1 MSRSF
6 SISRSRK
13 PLYLIVL
20 MFASVALCIP
30 GILLAQVGTGRVLGT
45 ITDESGATIAGA
57 KVTVTN
63 ALTNIHWETTSG
75 SDGSYQVLD
84 LPIGKYSVTA
94 EHEGFAKAVTA
105 VLELEINQALRIDVR
120 LKVGS
125 VAEVVKVEALAAQV
139 ETISPTVGGTVTGAP
154 IQNLPLNGRDTLDL
168 ALTQPGVLPSS
179 GSPFSGNG
187 VPTGKFTI
195 AGGHDNSISYVLD
208 GGSNTSVTYGLPVAD
223 PNPDTIAEFRVL
235 TNNYTAEYGRSGG
248 GIVLQVM
255 KSGTNQYHGSVYDY
269 LRNDAFNANTFFN
282 KSNAEDLQPRP
293 VLKRNQFGA
302 TIGGPIS
309 IPHLYDGK
317 DRLFFFFGY
326 QGQRQN
332 STLVGPKFSTFT
344 PAELNGDF
352 SQAGPT
358 GGPAPGV
365 VCFLTGYYP
374 DGTGCALDAN
384 QNPIP
389 GTPHPFFQ
397 SNPSLAAQGIIDP
410 NKIDPVAQAYIR
422 AGLLPTTPNGLI
434 VPNGPATN
442 NSDEYDAKVDWNVS
456 AKDRVTF
463 TMSINHNPVLY
474 PFLATTSFG
483 SAPNVDGFPGLN
495 RTDEYFGNLGYTR
508 TVSQTMLNEFHFT
521 AQRGQYRLNVPQR
534 DLPGPQD
541 LGINITPDDVTGPTQ
556 MLFAGSGLQIGF
568 NVNGPARF
576 ADNTYGYTDTFSWM
590 HGHHTWKFGASM
602 NIVQNNAYFDFAV
615 DGQYGFYGTAT
626 GSDLGDFL
634 VGVPGYFEQFPRGY
648 SAIRSH
654 QYAAFAQDEWKL
666 NRRLTLTLGLRYEYT
681 TPKSDPSGRQ
691 YMIIPGL
698 QSTRYPGAPL
708 GLVFPGDKGAPSGI
722 SFPDRNDWAPRVGF
736 AWDPFGDGKTSVRGG
751 FGIFYDVLLG
761 QDNQYQNGTVPLFS
775 AAYLV
780 CCTPAGDP
788 TSPNGYG
795 FLSDPYGSAGFPNP
809 FPSSSLPPPSQL
821 NFYNQGFLPIGLA
834 SVFVDA
840 HMRTPYIYQ
849 YNLSVQRQLGNS
861 YVAEFSYVGSSSHK
875 LAAQEDFD
883 PVILGD
889 PYATRVLNTQPG
901 LQEFPIPPYA
911 ADIGTTNA
919 INGSYNGFITSL
931 TKRMENWRGLGSTFF
946 TASYTYS
953 HLIDDATG
961 IFRNSSQVPFYDH
974 QEFRASGDNDI
985 RHRFVFSGGWEM
997 PWDRAW
1003 SSGPS
1008 WLTKGWNLYPI
1019 VVAQSGLPMDV
1030 TGGLYVDGF
1039 AGPSGAG
1046 DQNLV
1051 KPNWTGAGPVTLDPH
1066 KVRTFT
1072 TADGFY
1078 TVTGNFIFDPSGL
1091 STPSCYYLPDGSQNP
1106 NVPGTPGGCS
1116 TRTYGTLPRN
1126 FFRGPGRLNFD
1137 MKLEKVTSLMEGRLQ
1152 VTLAG
1157 EFFNIFNHTQ
1167 FQNPTSGPTPIYSP
1181 QLGQVVSTFD
1191 PRIGQV
1197 SLRLSF

>member
-1 MSRSF
+1 MIQTPASRF
-6 SISRSRK
+6 SRGN
-13 PLYLIVL
+13 IVL
-20 MFASVALCIP
+20 TFVMSLSLLLLWPASLFAQS
-30 GILLAQVGTGRVLGT
+30 GTGRVIGN
-45 ITDESGATIAGA
+45 ITDESGAAIAGA

-63 ALTNIHWETTSG
+63 TLTNIHWETKSG
-75 SDGSYQVLD
+75 PDGAYQVLD
-84 LPIGKYSVTA
+84 LPIGQYAVTA
-94 EHEGFAKAVTA
+94 EHEGFAKAVTPA
-105 VLELEINQALRIDVR
+105 QELQINQSLRIDVR
-120 LKVGS
+120 LKIGS
-125 VAEVVKVEALAAQV
+125 VAEVVTVEAQAAQV

-195 AGGHDNSISYVLD
+195 AGGHDNSVTYLLD

-223 PNPDTIAEFRVL
+223 PNPDTIAEFRIL

-248 GIVLQVM
+248 GVVIQVM
-255 KSGTNQYHGSVYDY
+255 KSGTNQLHGSLYDY

-282 KSNAEDLQPRP
+282 KSNPDDVQPRP

-309 IPHLYDGK
+309 IPRLYDGT

-326 QGQRQN
+326 QGQRQS
-332 STLVGPKFSTFT
+332 STLVGPEFSTFT

-352 SQAGPT
+352 SNSVYAAGV
-358 GGPAPGV
+358 AA
-365 VCFLTGYYP
+365 FL
-374 DGTGCALDAN
+374 
-384 QNPIP
+384 QSNPY
-389 GTPHPFFQ
+389 FQ

-410 NKIDPVAQAYIR
+410 TKIDPVAQAYIK

-434 VPNGPATN
+434 VPNGPGTN
-442 NSDEYDAKVDWNVS
+442 NVDEYDTKIDWNVS
-456 AKDRVTF
+456 AKDRVSF

-483 SAPNVDGFPGLN
+483 SAPNVPGFPGLN

-590 HGHHTWKFGASM
+590 HGHHTWKFGGSL
-602 NIVQNNAYFDFAV
+602 NIVQNNAYFAFAV
-615 DGQYGFYGTAT
+615 DGQYGFFGTAT
-626 GSDLGDFL
+626 SSDLADFL
-634 VGVPGYFEQFPRGY
+634 VGVPGYFEQFPQGY

-654 QYAAFAQDEWKL
+654 QYAAFAQDEWKI

-751 FGIFYDVLLG
+751 FGIFYDVPLG

-775 AAYLV
+775 AAYLY
-780 CCTPAGDP
+780 CCTPTGNPATG
-788 TSPNGYG
+788 SNGFG
-795 FLSDPYGSAGFPNP
+795 FLSDPYGSYGVINP
-809 FPSSSLPPPSQL
+809 FPSKSLPPPSQL

-849 YNLSVQRQLGNS
+849 YNLSVQRQLGKS
-861 YVAEFSYVGSSSHK
+861 FVSEFSYVASSSHK
-875 LAAQEDFD
+875 EIGQEDFD

-889 PYATRVLNTQPG
+889 PYATRILNVQPG
-901 LQEFPIPPYA
+901 IQDFPIPPYA
-911 ADIGTTNA
+911 ADIGTANF
-919 INGSYNGFITSL
+919 INGNYNGFITSL
-931 TKRMENWRGLGSTFF
+931 TKQAHDWHDLGNTFF
-946 TASYTYS
+946 TAAYTFS
-953 HLIDDATG
+953 HLIDDSTG
-961 IFRNSSQVPFYDH
+961 MFRNSSQVPYYNH
-974 QEFRASGDNDI
+974 HEFRASGDNDI

-997 PWDRAW
+997 PWAKLW

-1008 WLTKGWNLYPI
+1008 WVTKGWNLYSI

-1030 TGGLYVDGF
+1030 TGGLYVDGY
-1039 AGPSGAG
+1039 AGPSGTG

-1051 KPNWTGAGPVTLDPH
+1051 KPDWTGAGPVTLDPH
-1066 KVRTFT
+1066 KYQTIN
-1072 TADGFY
+1072 GLS
-1078 TVTGNFIFDPSGL
+1078 GNFIFDPSGL
-1091 STPSCYYLPDGSQNP
+1091 STPACYYLPDGSQNP

-1137 MKLEKVTSLMEGRLQ
+1137 MKLEKITSLMEGKLQ
-1152 VTLAG
+1152 LTLAG

-1167 FQNPTSGPTPIYSP
+1167 FQNPTSGPAPIYSP